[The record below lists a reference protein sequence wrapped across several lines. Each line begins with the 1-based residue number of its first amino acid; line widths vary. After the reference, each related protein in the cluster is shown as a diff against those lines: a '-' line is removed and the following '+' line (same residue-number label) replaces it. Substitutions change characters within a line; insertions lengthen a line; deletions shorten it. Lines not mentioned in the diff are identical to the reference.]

1 MHVLPGG
8 TIVTKANTGPIG
20 LILKCNGEKLPD
32 VHALEFATKYE
43 NKLF

>member
-1 MHVLPGG
+1 MFCQEVQLSQ
-8 TIVTKANTGPIG
+8 KANTGPIG